1 VSKPVPT
8 REAVLRSRK
17 QTIAFCVLIGLPGL
31 VVSIVT
37 RHEIQVLGGFLFGC
51 AITILISRV
60 FYEVGV
66 GEDRDRAEGK
76 L

>member
-1 VSKPVPT
+1 MSRPVPT

-17 QTIAFCVLIGLPGL
+17 QTIALCLLLAIPGL
-31 VVSIVT
+31 VISIVAE
-37 RHEIQVLGGFLFGC
+37 HEVQILGGFLFGT
-51 AITILISRV
+51 AITIAIARV
-60 FYEVGV
+60 FYEIGI